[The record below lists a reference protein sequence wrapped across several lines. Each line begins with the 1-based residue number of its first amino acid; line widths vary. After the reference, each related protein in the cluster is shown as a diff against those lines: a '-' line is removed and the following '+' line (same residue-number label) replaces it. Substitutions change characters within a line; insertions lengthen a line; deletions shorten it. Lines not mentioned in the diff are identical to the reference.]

1 EVVAFPGLFT
11 MSLADTISAMSRA
24 SAPAA
29 GGNRMRIRAF
39 PTAMD
44 EAYVEQT
51 LTMLQGAIKEIQR
64 KNNGGL
70 SFEELYR
77 NAYTMVLHK
86 HGERLYKALSAV
98 VRDHL
103 KGPIRKKVSGAMDD
117 RFLET
122 LNSSWAEHTTAMVMI
137 RDIFMYMDR
146 VYVEQQKCEPV
157 YSLGIG
163 IFRDEIVRQDRVS
176 EHLRKVLL
184 EMIAE
189 ERAGVTVKWSGIK
202 SACAM
207 LVSLG
212 LDNKQVYEVDFEAPF
227 LKETAE
233 YYKAASQKFLAE
245 NCASV
250 YVKKVENCLSEE
262 TDRAM
267 RYLDKDTKN
276 KLLQVLE
283 NVLITQHMQTV
294 VDMENSGLKAMIR
307 DDKVAELR
315 SLYLLLRRVPGGM
328 NVMTASMSEYLR
340 SIGEKL
346 VDDVEG
352 VGDEPADAA
361 AAAQKKDPVRF
372 IQELIDLK
380 DRFDHFL
387 KDAFENDGTFKNKIQ
402 SDFEFFFNKNKRSPE
417 FLSLYIDDKLK
428 KGQKC
433 MNENEMES
441 MLDRSMVLFRFL
453 SEKDAFEKY
462 YKQHVAKRLLLDKSI
477 SDDAEKQMITKLKT
491 ECGCQFTQR
500 LENMFKDKEIW
511 STLNTN
517 FKEFC
522 NARPGVLQMDVAVRV
537 LTAGIWPTQS
547 AAPQCVLP
555 DSCNDA
561 FNHFKE
567 YYTGAHNGRKITLNT
582 LLGSADIKAIFYGA
596 TPNADEL
603 SQQESEPG
611 PSHREPA
618 PKRKEDH
625 KILQVNTHTMILLMR
640 FNIRPK
646 FTFEQLKEDTQ
657 IPDRDLQRCLQ
668 SLSMGKASQR
678 ILVRRGKGKE
688 IEAADE
694 FSVNDSFTSKLTRIR
709 IQNITNKSETEPE
722 RKETRSKI
730 DEDRKHEVEAAIVRI
745 MKARKTLQHNDLV
758 VEVTEQLQS
767 RFKPDPQLIK
777 MRIESLIEREYIK
790 RSDDNHR
797 VYQYQA

>member
-1 EVVAFPGLFT
+1 
-11 MSLADTISAMSRA
+11 SAMSRSGATA
-24 SAPAA
+24 SSS
-29 GGNRMRIRAF
+29 GNNRMRIRAF

-44 EAYVEQT
+44 EAYVDQT
-51 LTMLQGAIKEIQR
+51 LTMLQDAIKEIQR

-86 HGERLYKALSAV
+86 HGEKLYNALKEV
-98 VRDHL
+98 VREHL
-103 KGPIRKKVSGAMDD
+103 KGPIRKRVGGTMDD
-117 RFLET
+117 LFLET
-122 LNSSWAEHTTAMVMI
+122 LNVAWSEHTTAMVMI

-157 YSLGIG
+157 YNLGIG

-176 EHLRKVLL
+176 EHLKKVLL
-184 EMIAE
+184 EMVAE
-189 ERAGVTVKWSGIK
+189 ERAGVTIKWSGIK

-207 LVSLG
+207 LVALG
-212 LDNKQVYEVDFEAPF
+212 IENKSVYEMDFEGPF
-227 LKETAE
+227 LKETSE
-233 YYKAASQKFLAE
+233 YYKAASQKFLME

-250 YVKKVENCLSEE
+250 YVKKVENCIAEE

-283 NVLITQHMQTV
+283 DVLVSQHMQTV
-294 VDMENSGLKAMIR
+294 VDMENSGLKAMMR
-307 DDKVAELR
+307 DDKIDDMR
-315 SLYLLLRRVPGGM
+315 SLYLLLRRVNNGL
-328 NVMTASMSEYLR
+328 NVMTTCMSEYLR

-346 VDDVEG
+346 VDEVEG
-352 VGDEPADAA
+352 VSKEGETVDAA
-361 AAAQKKDPVRF
+361 TAAARKDPVRF

-387 KDAFENDGTFKNKIQ
+387 KDAFDNDASFKNKIQ

-433 MNENEMES
+433 LNDNEMES

-462 YKQHVAKRLLLDKSI
+462 YKQHVAKRLLLDKSV

-500 LENMFKDKEIW
+500 LESMFKDKEIW
-511 STLNTN
+511 GTLNVN
-517 FKEFC
+517 FKDYC
-522 NARPGVLQMDVAVRV
+522 TNNPVGLQMDVGVRV

-555 DSCNDA
+555 DSCQAA
-561 FNHFKE
+561 FDHFKA

-596 TPNADEL
+596 TPNSDEL
-603 SQQESEPG
+603 SQQESEAG
-611 PSHREPA
+611 PSSRDTA
-618 PKRKEDH
+618 PKRKEEH

-646 FTFEQLKEDTQ
+646 FTFEQLKTDTQ
-657 IPDRDLQRCLQ
+657 IPERDLQRCLQ
-668 SLSMGKASQR
+668 SLSMGKPTQR
-678 ILVRRGKGKE
+678 ILSRKGKGKE
-688 IEAADE
+688 IEDQDE
-694 FSVNDSFTSKLTRIR
+694 FTVNDMFTSKLTRIR
-709 IQNITNKSETEPE
+709 IQNIANKSETEPE
-722 RKETRSKI
+722 RKETRNKI

-745 MKARKTLQHNDLV
+745 MKARKNLQHNDLV

-797 VYQYQA
+797 IYQYQA

>member
-1 EVVAFPGLFT
+1 YLD
-11 MSLADTISAMSRA
+11 MSLANTLSAMSRQGGA
-24 SAPAA
+24 SSST
-29 GGNRMRIRAF
+29 GTNRMRIRAF

-44 EAYVEQT
+44 EAYVDQT
-51 LTMLQGAIKEIQR
+51 LTMLQTAIKEIQK

-86 HGERLYKALSAV
+86 HGEKLYNALRDV
-98 VRDHL
+98 VRQHL
-103 KGPIRKKVSGAMDD
+103 KDSIRKNVSASMDD
-117 RFLET
+117 RFLTT
-122 LNSSWAEHTTAMVMI
+122 LNSAWSEHTTAMVMI

-157 YSLGIG
+157 YNLGIG

-176 EHLRKVLL
+176 DHLKKVLL
-184 EMIAE
+184 DMVAD
-189 ERAGVTVKWSGIK
+189 ERAGITIKWDGIK
-202 SACAM
+202 TACAM
-207 LVSLG
+207 LVALG
-212 LDNKQVYEVDFEAPF
+212 IENKHVYEVDFEAPF
-227 LKETAE
+227 LKDTAE
-233 YYKAASQKFLAE
+233 YYKAASQKFLEE

-250 YVKKVENCLSEE
+250 YVQKVETCISDE

-283 NVLITQHMQTV
+283 DVLVSQHMQTV
-294 VDMENSGLKAMIR
+294 VDMENSGLKAMMR

-315 SLYLLLRRVPGGM
+315 SLYHLLRRVPNGL
-328 NVMTASMSEYLR
+328 NVMTSCMSEYLR

-352 VGDEPADAA
+352 VGTDASDAA
-361 AAAQKKDPVRF
+361 AAAAKKDPVKF

-387 KDAFENDGTFKNKIQ
+387 KDAFDNDSNFKNKIQ

-433 MNENEMES
+433 LNDNEMES

-462 YKQHVAKRLLLDKSI
+462 YKQHVAKRLLLDKSV

-500 LENMFKDKEIW
+500 LESMFKDKEIW
-511 STLNTN
+511 STLQSN
-517 FKEFC
+517 FKEYS
-522 NARPGVLQMDVAVRV
+522 AAHPGVLQMEVSVRV

-555 DSCNDA
+555 DSCQDA
-561 FNHFKE
+561 FDHFKN

-582 LLGSADIKAIFYGA
+582 LLGSADIKATFYGA

-603 SQQESEPG
+603 SQQETEAG
-611 PSHREPA
+611 PSSRDPV
-618 PKRKEDH
+618 PKRKEEH

-646 FTFEQLKEDTQ
+646 FTFEQLKADTQ
-657 IPDRDLQRCLQ
+657 IPERDLQRCLQ
-668 SLSMGKASQR
+668 SLSMGKPAQR
-678 ILVRRGKGKE
+678 ILLRKGKGKE
-688 IEAADE
+688 IEDQDE
-694 FSVNDSFTSKLTRIR
+694 FSVNDLYTSKLTRIR

-722 RKETRSKI
+722 RKETRNKI

-745 MKARKTLQHNDLV
+745 MKARKSLQHNDLV

-767 RFKPDPQLIK
+767 RFKPDPILIK

-790 RSDDNHR
+790 RSEDNHR
-797 VYQYQA
+797 IYQYQA

>member
-1 EVVAFPGLFT
+1 
-11 MSLADTISAMSRA
+11 MSLADTLSAMSRTGAAA
-24 SAPAA
+24 SST
-29 GGNRMRIRAF
+29 GNNRMRIRAF

-44 EAYVEQT
+44 EAYVDQT
-51 LTMLQGAIKEIQR
+51 LTMLQDAIKEIQR

-86 HGERLYKALSAV
+86 HGEKLYNALRDV
-98 VRDHL
+98 VREHL
-103 KGPIRKKVSGAMDD
+103 RNAIRKRVGATMDD

-122 LNSSWAEHTTAMVMI
+122 LNSAWSEHTTAMVMI

-146 VYVEQQKCEPV
+146 VYVEQQKCDPV
-157 YSLGIG
+157 YNLGIG

-184 EMIAE
+184 EMVAD
-189 ERAGVTVKWSGIK
+189 ERAGITVKWSGIK
-202 SACAM
+202 SACTM
-207 LVSLG
+207 LVALG
-212 LDNKQVYEVDFEAPF
+212 IEHKHVYEGEFEVPF
-227 LKETAE
+227 LKETSE
-233 YYKAASQKFLAE
+233 YYKAASQKFLSE

-250 YVKKVENCLSEE
+250 YVKKVENCIAEE

-276 KLLQVLE
+276 KLLSVLE
-283 NVLITQHMQTV
+283 NTLITTHMQTV
-294 VDMENSGLKAMIR
+294 VDMENSGLKVMMR
-307 DDKVAELR
+307 DDKVADMR
-315 SLYLLLRRVPGGM
+315 ALYLLLRRVPNGLT
-328 NVMTASMSEYLR
+328 VMTSCMSEYLR
-340 SIGEKL
+340 AIGEKL

-352 VGDEPADAA
+352 VGAEGADAA
-361 AAAQKKDPVRF
+361 AAASKKDPVRF

-380 DRFDHFL
+380 ERFDHFL
-387 KDAFENDGTFKNKIQ
+387 KDAFDNDSSFKNKIQ

-433 MNENEMES
+433 LNDNEMES

-462 YKQHVAKRLLLDKSI
+462 YKQHVAKRLLLDKSV

-500 LENMFKDKEIW
+500 LESMFKDKEIW
-511 STLNTN
+511 GTLAAN
-517 FKEFC
+517 FKDYC
-522 NARPGVLQMDVAVRV
+522 TTNPMGLQMDVGVRV

-555 DSCNDA
+555 DSCQAA
-561 FNHFKE
+561 FDHFKQ
-567 YYTGAHNGRKITLNT
+567 YYVGAHNGRKITLNT

-603 SQQESEPG
+603 SQQESEAG
-611 PSHREPA
+611 PSSRDPA
-618 PKRKEDH
+618 PKRKEEH

-640 FNIRPK
+640 FNIRHM
-646 FTFEQLKEDTQ
+646 FTFNQLKEDTQ
-657 IPDRDLQRCLQ
+657 IPERDLQRCLQ
-668 SLSMGKASQR
+668 SLSMGKPTQR
-678 ILVRRGKGKE
+678 ILTRKGKGKE
-688 IEAADE
+688 IEDQDE
-694 FSVNDSFTSKLTRIR
+694 FTVNDLFTSKLTRIR
-709 IQNITNKSETEPE
+709 IQNVTNKSETEPE
-722 RKETRSKI
+722 RKETRNKI

-777 MRIESLIEREYIK
+777 MRIESLIEREYLK
-790 RSDDNHR
+790 RSEDNHR